1 MISHLTLLTVLHRV
15 WGALGLLLG
24 CSTLLL
30 AAGAV
35 AIGVTTRGGEIAAG
49 ITAAAFAACA
59 IALLA
64 AGGANLWAGS
74 AMQRREPNGRLA
86 ALALGVLNLFVLPFG
101 TALGIYA
108 FWVLLHHEIR
118 QQFGVG
124 AGSDRGQISPA

>member
-1 MISHLTLLTVLHRV
+1 MSHLRLLTVLHRV

-24 CSTLLL
+24 CSTLML

-35 AIGVTTRGGEIAAG
+35 AIGVTTAGGEIAAG

-59 IALLA
+59 MALLA

-108 FWVLLHHEIR
+108 FWVLLHNETR
-118 QQFGVG
+118 RAFGIG
-124 AGSDRGQISPA
+124 PGPDAG

>member
-1 MISHLTLLTVLHRV
+1 MISHLTLLTVLQQA

-24 CSTLLL
+24 CSTLML

-35 AIGVTTRGGEIAAG
+35 AIGVTTRGGEVAAA

-59 IALLA
+59 LALLA
-64 AGGANLWAGS
+64 AGGANLWAGH

-86 ALALGVLNLFVLPFG
+86 ALGLGVLNLFVLPFG

-108 FWVLLHHEIR
+108 FWVLLHNDTRTMFEA
-118 QQFGVG
+118 
-124 AGSDRGQISPA
+124 AGS